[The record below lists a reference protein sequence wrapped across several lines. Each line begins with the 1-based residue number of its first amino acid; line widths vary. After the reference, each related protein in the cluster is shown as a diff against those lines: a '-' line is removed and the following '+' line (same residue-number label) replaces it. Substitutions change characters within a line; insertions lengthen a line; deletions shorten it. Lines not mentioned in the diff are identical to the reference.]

1 MSLVEVAV
9 SCGWFLKRA
18 LSTVM
23 ARMKLYIE
31 TTVPNFL
38 FADDAP
44 EKKSA
49 TEEFFRWLKI
59 CRDELFTSAL
69 VLEELEAAR
78 QALRSKLL
86 RAMNSVPCEVLPITR
101 EQRGLASVYV
111 TEGVIP
117 ARYTDDAIHA
127 AVCVLNRIDCL
138 VTWNMKHLA
147 NFRANRAHQSD
158 QSALRIAA
166 R

>member
-1 MSLVEVAV
+1 MKSL
-9 SCGWFLKRA
+9 S
-18 LSTVM
+18 
-23 ARMKLYIE
+23 LYIE

-44 EKKSA
+44 EKKAA
-49 TEEFFRWLKI
+49 TEQFFKWLQI

-69 VLEELEAAR
+69 FLAELEAAP
-78 QALRSKLL
+78 QPLRAKLL
-86 RAMNSVPCEVLPITR
+86 KTIHAVPCEVLPITQ

-117 ARYTDDAIHA
+117 VRYTDDAIHA

-147 NFRANRAHQSD
+147 NFRRIERINQIN
-158 QSALRIAA
+158 LRYGLPPVKIHTPEEMLDL
-166 R
+166 

>member
-1 MSLVEVAV
+1 
-9 SCGWFLKRA
+9 
-18 LSTVM
+18 
-23 ARMKLYIE
+23 MKLYIE

-44 EKKSA
+44 EKKAA
-49 TEEFFRWLKI
+49 TDEFFKWLKV

-69 VLEELEAAR
+69 VLEELEAAP
-78 QALRSKLL
+78 QPLRAKLL
-86 RAMNSVPCEVLPITR
+86 KAMHTLPCEVLPITP

-111 TEGVIP
+111 AEGVIP
-117 ARYTDDAIHA
+117 VRYTDDAIHA

-147 NFRANRAHQSD
+147 NFRRIERINQINLRYGLPPVKIHTPEEMFD
-158 QSALRIAA
+158 Q
-166 R
+166 